1 MSISRRRWAA
11 ATAAAAAISLALTAC
26 SAGGGDVAPT
36 TSGSGGASTASEI
49 NLFLI
54 PSPSATALEKL
65 APEFTAKTGIKV
77 NFTETEYG
85 TAHQKALLSI
95 QAKQGAFDVVQY
107 DNTFLAAFANA
118 GALAPL
124 NDYTSKSAEYD
135 IADFSDAL
143 QHYGDYKGTS
153 YGLVLS
159 TEPFLLWYR
168 KSILDKAGVQPPTTW
183 DEFKTVAAATNAN
196 GTAGQVMGY
205 GPNTDWWWMQ
215 MLWSWGGKLYDDT
228 LKPTVNTPEAVA
240 ATEFYKDMLQY
251 APKGA
256 LGLNG
261 DDVTSQFTSTKIAQM
276 VQYSGYASLIY
287 DPKTSS
293 FPDDIAAVSVPA
305 GKVDAVELAGW
316 NIGIASDSPNKDAAW
331 QFLEFALG
339 KSNAKKMLEY
349 GAAAIGRK
357 SVTSDPAMIAKYPY
371 LSLLSLDKPDL
382 LVYPYPHLVVWPEFD
397 KACADALA
405 DIVAGKVPV
414 QDGLNALNEKL
425 TGILAKEPPA

>member
-1 MSISRRRWAA
+1 MSLPKRRRHVAA
-11 ATAAAAAISLALTAC
+11 AVLALGSLLLAAC
-26 SAGGGDVAPT
+26 SAGGGDAAPT
-36 TSGSGGASTASEI
+36 TGGSASTPAEI

-54 PSPSATALEKL
+54 PSPSATALEKM

-95 QAKQGAFDVVQY
+95 QSKQGAFDVVQY

-124 NDYTSKSAEYD
+124 DDYVKNSAEYD
-135 IADFSDAL
+135 FNDFSSSL
-143 QHYGDYKGTS
+143 QQYGVVGGKN
-153 YGLVLS
+153 YGLMLS

-168 KSILDKAGVQPPTTW
+168 PSILKKAGQNVPTTW
-183 DEFKTVAAATNAN
+183 DEYKAVSAAIKAS
-196 GTAGQVMGY
+196 GTPGQVMGY

-215 MLWSWGGKLYDDT
+215 LVWSFGGKLYDDNY
-228 LKPTVNTPEAVA
+228 KAQVNTPEAVA
-240 ATEFYKDMLQY
+240 ATQYYKDVLAS

-261 DDVTSQFTSTKIAQM
+261 DDVTNQFISTDIGQM
-276 VQYSGYASLIY
+276 IQYSGYASLIY

-293 FPDDIAAVSVPA
+293 YTNDIAATSVPA
-305 GKVDAVELAGW
+305 GPTNAVELAGW
-316 NIGIASDSPNKDAAW
+316 NIGIPSDAPNKDAGW

-339 KSNAKKMLEY
+339 KANAAKMLDL

-357 SVTSDPAMIAKYPY
+357 SVAQDPALQAKYPY
-371 LSLLSLDKPDL
+371 LKLLGLDTPGL
-382 LVYPYPHLVVWPEFD
+382 QVYTYPHLVVWPEFD

-405 DIVAGKVPV
+405 GIVSGQVPV
-414 QDGLNALNEKL
+414 QQGLDDLNTKL
-425 TGILAKEPPA
+425 DSILAKEPRS

>member
-1 MSISRRRWAA
+1 M
-11 ATAAAAAISLALTAC
+11 
-26 SAGGGDVAPT
+26 G
-36 TSGSGGASTASEI
+36 
-49 NLFLI
+49 
-54 PSPSATALEKL
+54 
-65 APEFTAKTGIKV
+65 PEFTAKTGIKV

-107 DNTFLAAFANA
+107 DNTFLAAFASA

-124 NDYTSKSAEYD
+124 NDYVQNSSEYD

-168 KSILDKAGVQPPTTW
+168 PSILKKDGVTPPTTW
-183 DEFKTVAAATNAN
+183 DEFKSVSAATNKD
-196 GTAGQVMGY
+196 GVAGQVMGY

-215 MLWSWGGKLYDDT
+215 LVWSFGGKLYDDQF
-228 LKPTVNTPEAVA
+228 KPTVNSPEAVA
-240 ATEFYKDMLQY
+240 ATQFYKDMLQY

-261 DDVTSQFTSTKIAQM
+261 DDVTSQFTSTNIAQM
-276 VQYSGYASLIY
+276 IQYSGYASLIY

-339 KSNAKKMLEY
+339 KSNASKMLEY

-357 SVTSDPAMIAKYPY
+357 SVTNDPTLVQKYPY
-371 LSLLSLDKPDL
+371 LSLLSLDKAGL
-382 LVYPYPHLVVWPEFD
+382 QVYPYPHLVVWPEFD

-414 QDGLNALNEKL
+414 QDGLNALNDKL